1 MTPSPDPDR
10 ARLEH
15 ELVEAQRTL
24 QELVLARRLEPLM
37 RTHLTAQQ
45 MRALGILLIDGERS
59 TTHLGEVLGVSPATI
74 SGIVDRLEAAGMASR
89 RSDPEDG
96 RVRLVAATDRG
107 AKAVRSLVASDGPAG
122 PETLEHLTLDELEGL
137 RLGLAGL
144 VRVVRERGDEIDGT
158 TAEPSAEPDRAP
170 GER

>member
-1 MTPSPDPDR
+1 VTPSPDPDR

-89 RSDPEDG
+89 RADPEDG
-96 RVRLVAATDRG
+96 RVRLVAATERG
-107 AKAVRSLVASDGPAG
+107 AEAVRSIVANDGPAG
-122 PETLEHLTLDELEGL
+122 PETLALLTVPELEGL
-137 RLGLAGL
+137 KAGL
-144 VRVVRERGDEIDGT
+144 GGLLRVVREGG
-158 TAEPSAEPDRAP
+158 ARAP
-170 GER
+170 ETSAQDTSHPGEQ

>member
-1 MTPSPDPDR
+1 MTPSPDPHR

-15 ELVEAQRTL
+15 ELVEAQSTL

-89 RSDPEDG
+89 RPDPEDG
-96 RVRLVAATDRG
+96 RVRLVAATERG
-107 AKAVRSLVASDGPAG
+107 AEAVRSIVANDGPAG
-122 PETLEHLTLDELEGL
+122 PETLARLTIAELEGL
-137 RLGLAGL
+137 QAGLAGL
-144 VRVVRERGDEIDGT
+144 LRVVREDG
-158 TAEPSAEPDRAP
+158 AHEHEAP
-170 GER
+170 GSSGPGEA